1 MKTLQEQYNQIK
13 EGKGHKGVFMNDAKR
28 LFPQFITNTISF
40 DQVTTILKQKS
51 IINEDINIKGLGIV
65 ANLTKPDWHKI
76 FEEKLNSNSYDN
88 TDKNKI
94 DNLNGDE
101 FQKGIYIEMG
111 KIKSTINDQNLGE
124 LLNKAKETVTK
135 NLVKNP
141 LFYIENSAFN
151 VENLGYSK
159 DRPGLTP
166 TEIKGKLKGSG
177 YGESSKSK
185 PKQGEPG
192 TGFIPVKESKI
203 SYKDLLNS

>member
-1 MKTLQEQYNQIK
+1 MWSEIIFLGFFKYTE
-13 EGKGHKGVFMNDAKR
+13 
-28 LFPQFITNTISF
+28 FP
-40 DQVTTILKQKS
+40 KPGKS
-51 IINEDINIKGLGIV
+51 I
-65 ANLTKPDWHKI
+65 
-76 FEEKLNSNSYDN
+76 
-88 TDKNKI
+88 
-94 DNLNGDE
+94 
-101 FQKGIYIEMG
+101 
-111 KIKSTINDQNLGE
+111 
-124 LLNKAKETVTK
+124 
-135 NLVKNP
+135 VKNP